1 MIRTAFLGTPRSAL
15 PTLDLLAGVT
25 DLRMVVSMPDR
36 RRGRGK
42 RLTMPEVK
50 ARAIELGIRVHQPA
64 SPRELDALVAS
75 VEIDVAVVVA
85 YGMLVSA
92 RTLGRPQAGIVNL
105 HFSLLP
111 RWRGAAPVER
121 AILAGDPVTGVT
133 LMQMEAGLDTGG
145 VLAAWPTAIGWNET
159 AGQLVDRLALG
170 AAELC
175 GEKLTDAVTGAI
187 RPEPQDDDL
196 ATYASK
202 VTATEAR
209 LDFRRPAGE
218 VERAIRAFNPRPGA
232 YTYWRGRRFKIHL
245 GRIAPGNPG
254 PGRLVADGSGVRV
267 GTADGCV
274 ELLRVQPE
282 GSRPMEAGAWLR
294 GVRGDPGRFD

>member
-1 MIRTAFLGTPRSAL
+1 MIRTAFLGTPRPAL
-15 PTLDLLAGVT
+15 PTLDLLASLT
-25 DLRMVVSMPDR
+25 DLRMVVTMPDR
-36 RRGRGK
+36 PKGRGK
-42 RLTMPEVK
+42 RLLMPEAK
-50 ARAIELGIRVHQPA
+50 ARAVELGIPVYQPA
-64 SPRELDALVAS
+64 SPRELDARFAS

-85 YGMLVSA
+85 YGMLVGA
-92 RTLGRPQAGIVNL
+92 RTLTRPRAGMLNL

-133 LMQMEAGLDTGG
+133 LMQMEAGLDAGG
-145 VLAAWPTAIGWNET
+145 VLASWPTAIGWNET
-159 AGQLVDRLALG
+159 AGQLTDRLALG

-175 GEKLTDAVTGAI
+175 GQRLEEAVAGTI
-187 RPEPQDDDL
+187 RPEPQDGDL

-202 VTATEAR
+202 VTGAEAR
-209 LDFRRPAGE
+209 LDFGLSSGE
-218 VERAIRAFNPRPGA
+218 LERTVRAFNPRPGA
-232 YTYWRGRRFKIHL
+232 YAYWRGKRLKVHT
-245 GRIAPGNPG
+245 GRVAPGDLD
-254 PGRLVADGSGVRV
+254 PGRLMVDRSGVRV

-274 ELLRVQPE
+274 ELLTVQPA